1 MFLEGRNHLSRSVE
15 VGSSIALRRDSREVT
30 VTTKCEFI
38 LCISRCSR
46 FLPKRSLHLEQIDIK
61 RSSNMNKILMDNYKG
76 QAGNKQGAVRE
87 SNGFIL
93 RVFSYPLFHPHHNS
107 LMEAGQ
113 VLSLFYR
120 SGDSGTALGSFP
132 SSVPCLL
139 QCWAIEDAL

>member
-38 LCISRCSR
+38 LCISHCSR
-46 FLPKRSLHLEQIDIK
+46 FLPKRSLHLEQIDIEL
-61 RSSNMNKILMDNYKG
+61 SSNMNKILMDNYKG

-93 RVFSYPLFHPHHNS
+93 RSVLLPTISSTPQLFDGGR
-107 LMEAGQ
+107 AGIILILQ
-113 VLSLFYR
+113 IRGLWHSPRLFPFQCALPTAVL
-120 SGDSGTALGSFP
+120 GN
-132 SSVPCLL
+132 
-139 QCWAIEDAL
+139 